1 MCSYILD
8 MLKNNIYRNI
18 SYNNKINNLLDN
30 SKCYLYNI
38 IWKNRRIQILQGVGK
53 KNMEEIEIKEL
64 FNIFWKKKF
73 IIIAV
78 AIIFAVVGGSYSVK
92 FKKPMYK
99 SSTTLLLAQN
109 YEQESNKQENEIT
122 QTDISLN
129 QKLVSTYSELVK
141 SKTVIK
147 TVLQNLGMDQQ
158 LEEEIADNI
167 TVNAV
172 SDTQVIEITYINE
185 DANIAF
191 NIANELSNVFCDK
204 VKEIYNINN
213 VYIVDKAEIPEEPYN
228 INHIKTT
235 IIFGLAG
242 GVLTCAIVFILS
254 LFDTTVK
261 TSEEIEKNTGLNV
274 LAQVPEI
281 KVGGKK

>member
-1 MCSYILD
+1 
-8 MLKNNIYRNI
+8 
-18 SYNNKINNLLDN
+18 
-30 SKCYLYNI
+30 
-38 IWKNRRIQILQGVGK
+38 
-53 KNMEEIEIKEL
+53 MEEIEIKEL

-78 AIIFAVVGGSYSVK
+78 AIIFAVVGGGYSVK

-99 SSTTLLLAQN
+99 ASTTLLLAQN

-213 VYIVDKAEIPEEPYN
+213 VYIVDKAEMPEEPYN

-235 IIFGLAG
+235 IIFWLAG
-242 GVLTCAIVFILS
+242 GVITCAIVFILS

-261 TSEEIEKNTGLNV
+261 TSEDIEKNTGLNV

>member
-1 MCSYILD
+1 
-8 MLKNNIYRNI
+8 
-18 SYNNKINNLLDN
+18 
-30 SKCYLYNI
+30 
-38 IWKNRRIQILQGVGK
+38 
-53 KNMEEIEIKEL
+53 MEEIEIKEL

-73 IIIAV
+73 IIIVV
-78 AIIFAVVGGSYSVK
+78 AIIFAVVGGGYSVK

-99 SSTTLLLAQN
+99 ASTTLLLAQN

-147 TVLQNLGMDQQ
+147 TVLQNLGMDEQ
-158 LEEEIADNI
+158 LEEKIADNI

-213 VYIVDKAEIPEEPYN
+213 VYIVDKAEMPEEPYN

-235 IIFGLAG
+235 IIFGIAG
-242 GVLTCAIVFILS
+242 GVFACAIVFILS

-261 TSEEIEKNTGLNV
+261 TPEDIEKNTGLNV

>member
-1 MCSYILD
+1 
-8 MLKNNIYRNI
+8 
-18 SYNNKINNLLDN
+18 
-30 SKCYLYNI
+30 
-38 IWKNRRIQILQGVGK
+38 
-53 KNMEEIEIKEL
+53 MEEIEIKEL

-78 AIIFAVVGGSYSVK
+78 AIIFAVVGGGYSVK

-99 SSTTLLLAQN
+99 ASTTLLLAQN

-147 TVLQNLGMDQQ
+147 TVLQNLGMDEQ
-158 LEEEIADNI
+158 LEEKIADNI

-213 VYIVDKAEIPEEPYN
+213 VYIVDKAEMPEEPYN

-235 IIFGLAG
+235 SIFGLAG

-261 TSEEIEKNTGLNV
+261 TPEDIEKNTGLNV

>member
-1 MCSYILD
+1 
-8 MLKNNIYRNI
+8 
-18 SYNNKINNLLDN
+18 
-30 SKCYLYNI
+30 
-38 IWKNRRIQILQGVGK
+38 
-53 KNMEEIEIKEL
+53 MEEIDIKEL
-64 FNIFWKKKF
+64 FNIFWKRKY
-73 IIIAV
+73 IIIAI
-78 AIIFAVVGGSYSVK
+78 AIVFAIAGGCYSIK

-99 SSTTLLLAQN
+99 ASTTLLLAQN
-109 YEQESNKQENEIT
+109 YEQESNNQGNEIT

-147 TVLQNLGMDQQ
+147 TVLQNLGMDEQ
-158 LEEEIADNI
+158 LEEKIADNI

-213 VYIVDKAEIPEEPYN
+213 VYIVDKAEMPKEPYN
-228 INHIKTT
+228 INHVKTT
-235 IIFGLAG
+235 IIFGIAG
-242 GVLTCAIVFILS
+242 GMLICAIVFVLS
-254 LFDTTVK
+254 MLDTTVK
-261 TSEEIEKNTGLNV
+261 TPEDIEKNTGLNV

-281 KVGGKK
+281 KIGGKK

>member
-1 MCSYILD
+1 
-8 MLKNNIYRNI
+8 
-18 SYNNKINNLLDN
+18 
-30 SKCYLYNI
+30 
-38 IWKNRRIQILQGVGK
+38 
-53 KNMEEIEIKEL
+53 MEEIEIKEL

-78 AIIFAVVGGSYSVK
+78 AIIFAVVGGGYSVK
-92 FKKPMYK
+92 LKKPMYK
-99 SSTTLLLAQN
+99 ASTTLLLAQN

-147 TVLQNLGMDQQ
+147 TVLQNLGMDEQ
-158 LEEEIADNI
+158 LEEKIADNI

-213 VYIVDKAEIPEEPYN
+213 VYIVDKAEMPEEPYN

-235 IIFGLAG
+235 IIFEIAG

-261 TSEEIEKNTGLNV
+261 TSEDIEKNTGLNV

>member
-1 MCSYILD
+1 
-8 MLKNNIYRNI
+8 
-18 SYNNKINNLLDN
+18 
-30 SKCYLYNI
+30 
-38 IWKNRRIQILQGVGK
+38 
-53 KNMEEIEIKEL
+53 MEEIEIKEL

-73 IIIAV
+73 IIIVV
-78 AIIFAVVGGSYSVK
+78 AIIFAVVGGGYSVK

-99 SSTTLLLAQN
+99 ASTTLLLAQN

-147 TVLQNLGMDQQ
+147 TVLQNLGMDEQ
-158 LEEEIADNI
+158 LEEKIADNI

-185 DANIAF
+185 DASIAF

-213 VYIVDKAEIPEEPYN
+213 VYIVDKAEMPEEPYN

-235 IIFGLAG
+235 IIFGIAG
-242 GVLTCAIVFILS
+242 GVFACAIVFILS

-261 TSEEIEKNTGLNV
+261 TSEDIEKNTGLNV

>member
-1 MCSYILD
+1 
-8 MLKNNIYRNI
+8 
-18 SYNNKINNLLDN
+18 
-30 SKCYLYNI
+30 
-38 IWKNRRIQILQGVGK
+38 
-53 KNMEEIEIKEL
+53 MEEIEIKEL

-73 IIIAV
+73 IIIVV
-78 AIIFAVVGGSYSVK
+78 AIIFAVVGGGYSVK

-99 SSTTLLLAQN
+99 ASTTLLLAQN

-213 VYIVDKAEIPEEPYN
+213 VYIVDKAEMPEEPYN

-235 IIFGLAG
+235 IIFGIAG
-242 GVLTCAIVFILS
+242 GVFACAIVFILS

-261 TSEEIEKNTGLNV
+261 TPEDIEKNTGLNV

>member
-1 MCSYILD
+1 
-8 MLKNNIYRNI
+8 
-18 SYNNKINNLLDN
+18 
-30 SKCYLYNI
+30 
-38 IWKNRRIQILQGVGK
+38 
-53 KNMEEIEIKEL
+53 MEEIEIKEL

-78 AIIFAVVGGSYSVK
+78 AIIFAVVGGGYSVK

-147 TVLQNLGMDQQ
+147 TVLQNLGMDEQ
-158 LEEEIADNI
+158 LEEKIADNI

-185 DANIAF
+185 NANIAF

-213 VYIVDKAEIPEEPYN
+213 VYIVDKAEMPEEPYN

-235 IIFGLAG
+235 IIFGIAG

-261 TSEEIEKNTGLNV
+261 TPEDIEKNTGLNV